1 MCVHDTVKR
10 VFGCGYGG
18 KCACLHVVVDV
29 TCVNT
34 RFSFVKVYATARAEK
49 SEAQCTFMHRARQV
63 VHTVAP
69 EFSLAKLSRLLKP
82 KAIPIPTIML

>member
-1 MCVHDTVKR
+1 MSTC
-10 VFGCGYGG
+10 GCGRNLCEYSIFF
-18 KCACLHVVVDV
+18 L
-29 TCVNT
+29 
-34 RFSFVKVYATARAEK
+34 FLKVYATARAEK